1 MQIIDRIS
9 ELLDILAPEKDGC
22 SVSEIS
28 ERMKLSPSSVHR
40 MLTSL
45 RNIGYVVQDSD
56 TKKYKIGLKILTL
69 AVRQLNH
76 YDIRSASIDHMEEL
90 SRKTDNLVF
99 LSVYQNNLVV
109 CIETVELTSS
119 MKFYVN
125 IGSEMPI
132 NAAAAAQA
140 IFAFKSD
147 EEVDEILNHDKF
159 KKYTDRTITSPEQ
172 LKDKLLEV
180 RKNGYAICDREL
192 EEGVIAIS
200 APIRDFSNRVVGS
213 LTLTGIINEN
223 SINQS
228 LIDDVVSSADQI
240 SRELGCLH

>member
-140 IFAFKSD
+140 IVAFKPDS
-147 EEVDEILNHDKF
+147 EVDEILNHDKF
-159 KKYTDRTITSPEQ
+159 KQYTERTITSPEI

-192 EEGVIAIS
+192 EDGVIAIS

-223 SINQS
+223 SINQA